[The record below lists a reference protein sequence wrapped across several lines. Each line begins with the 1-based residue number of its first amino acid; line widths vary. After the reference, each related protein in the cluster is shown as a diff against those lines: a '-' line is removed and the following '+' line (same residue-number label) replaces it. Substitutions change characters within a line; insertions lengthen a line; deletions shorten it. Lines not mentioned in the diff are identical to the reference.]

1 MPYIEFTENQK
12 QRAAAVDLEA
22 FLRSRGERLLHE
34 GRDRRL
40 ASDHSVTICG
50 NEWYDHA
57 VKEGGGPITFVQNFY
72 GLSYPEAMTCLLNG
86 EQGEIRSA
94 PPKARNFLCRPKM
107 ILCAASTP
115 TCSSSAISAGMY
127 WTLLSMTV

>member
-1 MPYIEFTENQK
+1 MPYVHFSDSQK

-22 FLRSRGERLLHE
+22 FLLSRGERLLHE

-57 VKEGGGPITFVQNFY
+57 VKEGGGPITFVQKFY
-72 GLSYPEAMTCLLNG
+72 GLKIGRAH
-86 EQGEIRSA
+86 
-94 PPKARNFLCRPKM
+94 
-107 ILCAASTP
+107 
-115 TCSSSAISAGMY
+115 
-127 WTLLSMTV
+127 V